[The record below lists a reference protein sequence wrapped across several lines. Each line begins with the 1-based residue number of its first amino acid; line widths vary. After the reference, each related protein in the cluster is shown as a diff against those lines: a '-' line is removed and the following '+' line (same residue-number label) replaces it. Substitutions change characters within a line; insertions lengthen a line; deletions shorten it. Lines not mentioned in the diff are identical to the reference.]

1 VVLDGTAGL
10 GKDAFILSFLGCTV
24 YMIERNPV
32 IAALL
37 QDGLERAYENE
48 KIGSWIKKR
57 LHLIYDNSVQMLNLS
72 IIKPDVIYLDPMYP
86 DKKKSL
92 PKKDMQIFQKFIGRD
107 SDLNKLLKKSR
118 QLAKKRVIVK
128 RPYHALP
135 LSNATVNFVIY
146 TKQHRFDIYHPF

>member
-107 SDLNKLLKKSR
+107 
-118 QLAKKRVIVK
+118 
-128 RPYHALP
+128 
-135 LSNATVNFVIY
+135 
-146 TKQHRFDIYHPF
+146 